1 MNMKKKIKNIS
12 ARNLWQGVAGICFS
26 VTVFVLPFNAQ
37 AEGAMNAAEVKP
49 AAVEQNASETP
60 KPKYVMPQEQVYLDP
75 SQEEV
80 AKKQQEADAIYNS
93 VPQNHVPAVDKEK
106 TETAEIK
113 ANENTKPAEEANVV
127 VTTETTKTETTARAV
142 KEENRTEKAAV
153 PQSAPEAGQLNYVM
167 PQEQVYLDP
176 SQVEAAKKQKEADAE
191 YNSQPQTKNLEV
203 VTGNRVIANVKV
215 VEKQEKENAIKAQTN
230 SETKQAEENKNVTVQ
245 HDKTETEKHAVAATK
260 EVKEIKTVKEVKPE
274 VPKPQEAVKE
284 KPETPKDSEG
294 NVTQPETKNETK
306 NETKKETTTNVT
318 SEEKNIET
326 KNITPQ
332 SQITPRKKPV
342 RLHHFGLAKEVTTNH
357 STVGEVLQDMRIN
370 LEGRTVYPSP
380 ETKISDGMVIHV
392 LARKSFLSKEEVE
405 VPFGTKIIED
415 PALEFGTKKV
425 EKEGVKGKD
434 LVIYE
439 NITRPGRE
447 QKIELDRRRIAE
459 PVNEIVRKGVAQ
471 SVLTP
476 NGYVKYKKVIYGEA
490 TAYTWGGGASG
501 TTSIGLWPKRGIV
514 AVDPRQI
521 PYYTKLYIPGY
532 GMAIAGDTGGAIVG
546 NRIDLF
552 MDSLYEC
559 YQWGRRDVEI
569 YILE

>member
-1 MNMKKKIKNIS
+1 MKKKTNEKIVP
-12 ARNLWQGVAGICFS
+12 NLLKGLTGILFAVS
-26 VTVFVLPFNAQ
+26 TFILPGLLY
-37 AEGAMNAAEVKP
+37 AEEPGH
-49 AAVEQNASETP
+49 
-60 KPKYVMPQEQVYLDP
+60 VMPQEQVF
-75 SQEEV
+75 
-80 AKKQQEADAIYNS
+80 
-93 VPQNHVPAVDKEK
+93 
-106 TETAEIK
+106 
-113 ANENTKPAEEANVV
+113 
-127 VTTETTKTETTARAV
+127 
-142 KEENRTEKAAV
+142 
-153 PQSAPEAGQLNYVM
+153 
-167 PQEQVYLDP
+167 LDP
-176 SQVEAAKKQKEADAE
+176 SQVEAAKKQLEDDAAGK
-191 YNSQPQTKNLEV
+191 SGPRTKNVEV
-203 VTGNRVIANVKV
+203 VSGDRVIADVKV
-215 VEKQEKENAIKAQTN
+215 VEQDNKTKAPATDTV
-230 SETKQAEENKNVTVQ
+230 SETKKAEESNKATALPAKVETEKPVPAVKQEGKDTKTETVQPQKPVQEKTEISKTAETKVTQPDTKPGVTAAENKNETATSQAQPVLQ
-245 HDKTETEKHAVAATK
+245 H
-260 EVKEIKTVKEVKPE
+260 
-274 VPKPQEAVKE
+274 
-284 KPETPKDSEG
+284 
-294 NVTQPETKNETK
+294 
-306 NETKKETTTNVT
+306 
-318 SEEKNIET
+318 
-326 KNITPQ
+326 
-332 SQITPRKKPV
+332 KPV
-342 RLHHFGLAKEVTTNH
+342 RLSRFGVAKEFTTHNT
-357 STVGEVLQDMRIN
+357 TVGAVLQEMA
-370 LEGRTVYPSP
+370 
-380 ETKISDGMVIHV
+380 HV

-405 VPFGTKIIED
+405 VPFGTKVIED
-415 PALEFGTKKV
+415 PELEFGTKKV

>member
-1 MNMKKKIKNIS
+1 MKKKTNEKIVP
-12 ARNLWQGVAGICFS
+12 NLLKGLTGILFAVS
-26 VTVFVLPFNAQ
+26 TFILPGLLY
-37 AEGAMNAAEVKP
+37 AEEPGH
-49 AAVEQNASETP
+49 
-60 KPKYVMPQEQVYLDP
+60 VMPQEQVF
-75 SQEEV
+75 
-80 AKKQQEADAIYNS
+80 
-93 VPQNHVPAVDKEK
+93 
-106 TETAEIK
+106 
-113 ANENTKPAEEANVV
+113 
-127 VTTETTKTETTARAV
+127 
-142 KEENRTEKAAV
+142 
-153 PQSAPEAGQLNYVM
+153 
-167 PQEQVYLDP
+167 LDP
-176 SQVEAAKKQKEADAE
+176 SQVEAAKKQLEDDAAGK
-191 YNSQPQTKNLEV
+191 SGPRTKNVEV
-203 VTGNRVIANVKV
+203 VTGDRVIADVKV
-215 VEKQEKENAIKAQTN
+215 VEQDNKTKAPATDTV
-230 SETKQAEENKNVTVQ
+230 SETKKAEESNKATALPAKVETEKPVPAVKQEGKETKTETVQPQKPVQEKTEISKTAETKVTQPDTKPGVTAAENKNETATSQAQPVLQ
-245 HDKTETEKHAVAATK
+245 H
-260 EVKEIKTVKEVKPE
+260 
-274 VPKPQEAVKE
+274 
-284 KPETPKDSEG
+284 
-294 NVTQPETKNETK
+294 
-306 NETKKETTTNVT
+306 
-318 SEEKNIET
+318 
-326 KNITPQ
+326 
-332 SQITPRKKPV
+332 KPV
-342 RLHHFGLAKEVTTNH
+342 RLSRFGVAKEFTTHNT
-357 STVGEVLQDMRIN
+357 TVGAVLQEMAVN
-370 LEGRTVYPSP
+370 LDGRTVYPP
-380 ETKISDGMVIHV
+380 LETKITDGLVIHV

-405 VPFGTKIIED
+405 VPFGTKVIED
-415 PALEFGTKKV
+415 PELEFGTKKV

-546 NRIDLF
+546 TRIDLF

>member
-1 MNMKKKIKNIS
+1 MKKKTNEKIVP
-12 ARNLWQGVAGICFS
+12 NLLKGLTGILFAVS
-26 VTVFVLPFNAQ
+26 TFILPGLLY
-37 AEGAMNAAEVKP
+37 AEEPGH
-49 AAVEQNASETP
+49 
-60 KPKYVMPQEQVYLDP
+60 VMPQEQVF
-75 SQEEV
+75 
-80 AKKQQEADAIYNS
+80 
-93 VPQNHVPAVDKEK
+93 
-106 TETAEIK
+106 
-113 ANENTKPAEEANVV
+113 
-127 VTTETTKTETTARAV
+127 
-142 KEENRTEKAAV
+142 
-153 PQSAPEAGQLNYVM
+153 
-167 PQEQVYLDP
+167 LDP
-176 SQVEAAKKQKEADAE
+176 SQVEAAKKQLEDDAAGK
-191 YNSQPQTKNLEV
+191 SGPRTKNVEV
-203 VTGNRVIANVKV
+203 VSGDRVIADVKV
-215 VEKQEKENAIKAQTN
+215 VEQDNKTKAPATDTV
-230 SETKQAEENKNVTVQ
+230 SETKKAEESNKAETEKPVPAVKQEGKDTKTETVQPQKPVQEKTEISKTAETKVTQPDTKPGVTAAENKNETATSQAQPVLQ
-245 HDKTETEKHAVAATK
+245 H
-260 EVKEIKTVKEVKPE
+260 
-274 VPKPQEAVKE
+274 
-284 KPETPKDSEG
+284 
-294 NVTQPETKNETK
+294 
-306 NETKKETTTNVT
+306 
-318 SEEKNIET
+318 
-326 KNITPQ
+326 
-332 SQITPRKKPV
+332 KPV
-342 RLHHFGLAKEVTTNH
+342 RLSRFGVAK
-357 STVGEVLQDMRIN
+357 VLQEMAIN
-370 LEGRTVYPSP
+370 LDGRTVYPP
-380 ETKISDGMVIHV
+380 LETKITDGLVIHV

-405 VPFGTKIIED
+405 VPFGTKVIED
-415 PALEFGTKKV
+415 PELEFGTKKV